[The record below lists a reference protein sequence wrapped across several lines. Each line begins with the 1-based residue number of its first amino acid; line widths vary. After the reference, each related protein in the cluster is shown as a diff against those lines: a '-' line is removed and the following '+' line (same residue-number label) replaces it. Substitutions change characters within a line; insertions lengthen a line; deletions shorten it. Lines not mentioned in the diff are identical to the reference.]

1 MFGVGISQ
9 RADDIVAGGLDR
21 IRRETGIEMLP
32 QEVVAVRNKAVRDL
46 SDYLTNFERMRREY
60 FFIDCQPENDARF
73 PLTMED
79 CLREEL

>member
-1 MFGVGISQ
+1 
-9 RADDIVAGGLDR
+9 
-21 IRRETGIEMLP
+21 MLP

-46 SDYLTNFERMRREY
+46 SDYLTNFERMRGEY